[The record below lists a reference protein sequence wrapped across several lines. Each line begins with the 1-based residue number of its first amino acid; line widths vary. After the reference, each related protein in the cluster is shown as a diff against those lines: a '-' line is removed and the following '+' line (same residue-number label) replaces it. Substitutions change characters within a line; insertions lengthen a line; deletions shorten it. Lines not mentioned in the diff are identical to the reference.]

1 MNVREKEYKRERERK
16 KQAEK
21 ERKGLVTNASR
32 DSRGRMRVWE
42 RVHVLNRLVWDGSNG
57 ERDEAYFP
65 RDFRRNTRAQAR
77 IVDTD
82 TDPRLII
89 RSSPAFHPYS
99 CVFAL
104 DNTIGIETLCHI
116 SLCSSRGDIHRA
128 AVCRFATRLLRRL
141 FVVSL
146 SRGYLRAAI
155 SCRGRLR
162 FPCMLL

>member
-1 MNVREKEYKRERERK
+1 MRKRERVNVREKEYKRERERK

-57 ERDEAYFP
+57 ERETKLT
-65 RDFRRNTRAQAR
+65 FRAIFAVTRGLRLGSLTR
-77 IVDTD
+77 IRIRVV
-82 TDPRLII
+82 I

-104 DNTIGIETLCHI
+104 DNTKLE
-116 SLCSSRGDIHRA
+116 
-128 AVCRFATRLLRRL
+128 
-141 FVVSL
+141 
-146 SRGYLRAAI
+146 
-155 SCRGRLR
+155 
-162 FPCMLL
+162 